1 MGQQIITLQT
11 QGSNDGFVPGSGT
24 APAGGIAGGLV
35 ILGAIAVACLWGNR
49 RSVGQGASQASRQ
62 ALHWVA
68 HGKALERSQQYE
80 AAIAAYDAGLKEHP
94 KDYRL
99 WHERGLALAKLQRFE
114 AAIESY
120 DRAYAICPQQ
130 SNLAHERGDALL
142 ELGRYEEA
150 IASFDICLRY
160 GEDGHIMTDRAYA
173 LVQLGR
179 HREALP
185 LLERVLQRAQAGRSS
200 DPATVSRAHYYQ
212 IEVLCEL
219 QQWQAAGKSALAAV
233 SRYPDPY
240 FKAQFERIQQQMA
253 RT

>member
-1 MGQQIITLQT
+1 MDQQILTLQR
-11 QGSNDGFVPGSGT
+11 QSSNDGFTPDTGT
-24 APAGGIAGGLV
+24 APVGGMAGGLL
-35 ILGAIAVACLWGNR
+35 ILGAIGVACLWASR
-49 RSVGQGASQASRQ
+49 RSAGRGSSPASRQ

-68 HGKALERSQQYE
+68 QGKALERSQQYE
-80 AAIAAYDAGLKEHP
+80 AAIAAYDAGLQEHP
-94 KDYRL
+94 QDYRL

-120 DRAYAICPQQ
+120 DRAYEICPQQ

-160 GEDGHIMTDRAYA
+160 GEDGHILTDRAYA
-173 LVQLGR
+173 LMQLGR
-179 HREALP
+179 HGAALP
-185 LLERVLQRAQAGRSS
+185 VLQRVLQQAQSGRSI
-200 DPATVSRAHYYQ
+200 DPETLSRAHYYQ

-219 QQWQAAGKSALAAV
+219 QQWQSAWQSALTAV

-240 FKAQFERIQQQMA
+240 FKRQFEQIQQQLA
-253 RT
+253 RA